1 VSADKAYR
9 LIVFDWDGTLADST
23 ARIVESLRF
32 TLKALNAPVLDDA
45 RLKDV
50 IGLGL
55 IEGAGVLMPESDPGF
70 QARFV
75 ETYRNY
81 YLSAEHGPTQ
91 LFPRALDT
99 LTELEHRGYWLA
111 VATGKGRHG
120 LDRSLEETGCKHLFS
135 LTRCVDECPS
145 KPHPQMLIDIMDGLG
160 VDRAATLMVGD
171 SEFDMLMAQNAGA
184 DALAVSYGA
193 HDRGRLL
200 SCDPVGCIDSL
211 PDIMGHLGRGPLVY
225 DEPDNTRSSE

>member
-1 VSADKAYR
+1 MSVDRAYR

-32 TLKALNAPVLDDA
+32 TLETLGVPVPEDT
-45 RLKDV
+45 RLRDV

-55 IEGAGVLMPESDPGF
+55 VEGAEVLIPGAGSALH
-70 QARFV
+70 ARFV
-75 ETYRNY
+75 DIYRGY
-81 YLSAEHGPTQ
+81 YLSAEHGPTR
-91 LFPRALDT
+91 LFPKAMDT
-99 LTELEHRGYWLA
+99 LNDLDRRGYWLA
-111 VATGKGRHG
+111 IATGKGRQG
-120 LDRSLEETGCKHLFS
+120 LEHSLEETNCKHLFS

-160 VDRAATLMVGD
+160 VGREETLMVGD
-171 SEFDMLMAQNAGA
+171 SEFDMLMAQNAGT

-200 SCDPVGCIDSL
+200 SCDPLACIESL
-211 PDIMGHLGRGPLVY
+211 ADIMDHLGREPLSGRR
-225 DEPDNTRSSE
+225 D